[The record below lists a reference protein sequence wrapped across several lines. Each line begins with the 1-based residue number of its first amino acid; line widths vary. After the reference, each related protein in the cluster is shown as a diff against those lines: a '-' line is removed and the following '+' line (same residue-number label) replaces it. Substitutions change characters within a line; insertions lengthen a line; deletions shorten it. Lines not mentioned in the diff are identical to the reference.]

1 MERLKVF
8 YTLTDVGRLFITL
21 LLYKH
26 KCFFSIGT
34 FSVVCAIRKLQNKTN
49 HFSRELCCSVD
60 AMEYET
66 RLLYLLDKHK
76 YCKSGNKCVIN
87 FCVFFIFRYLLHLI
101 FAFITI
107 SEVPSIVH
115 LRN

>member
-1 MERLKVF
+1 MTIENPGKKV
-8 YTLTDVGRLFITL
+8 
-21 LLYKH
+21 
-26 KCFFSIGT
+26 
-34 FSVVCAIRKLQNKTN
+34 
-49 HFSRELCCSVD
+49 E
-60 AMEYET
+60 
-66 RLLYLLDKHK
+66 

-87 FCVFFIFRYLLHLI
+87 FCVSFIFRFLLHLI